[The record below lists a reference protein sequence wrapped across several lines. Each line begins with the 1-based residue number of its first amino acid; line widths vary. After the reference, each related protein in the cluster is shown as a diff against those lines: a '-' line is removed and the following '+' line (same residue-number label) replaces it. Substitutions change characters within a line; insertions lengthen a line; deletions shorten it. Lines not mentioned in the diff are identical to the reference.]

1 MVRGPNTSFGA
12 VPRLGAGPGQ
22 VEISLPMEEFMLKV
36 LRCAAILLSAASLLA
51 TSVIGRAQAQT
62 RDGTIAIIGTGSV
75 AETLGMRWAQAGHTI
90 VYGSRTPD
98 DERVVTLLERT
109 GNGARATTQEEAVRS
124 ADIVLLAV
132 PGTVGAEVAGS
143 IGDLA
148 GKILIDPTNTL
159 TFADGYFV
167 SPTDPRVS
175 LAERI
180 QEAAPGAVVVKA
192 FNTTSV
198 QVMENP
204 GVAGGPVTIPLSGDD
219 AAAKERVA
227 GLVSDLG
234 LEPLDVG
241 PLASARFLEEMLRLY
256 IAYRQTNQGQAFE
269 FYLRPYTP

>member
-1 MVRGPNTSFGA
+1 
-12 VPRLGAGPGQ
+12 
-22 VEISLPMEEFMLKV
+22 MEEFMMKV
-36 LRCAAILLSAASLLA
+36 FRSTAVLSTAAALLTSALISP
-51 TSVIGRAQAQT
+51 AQAQAP
-62 RDGTIAIIGTGSV
+62 DGTIAIIGTGSV
-75 AETLGMRWAQAGHTI
+75 AETLGVRWAQAGHTI

-124 ADIVLLAV
+124 AGIVLLAV

-180 QEAAPGAVVVKA
+180 QEAAPGALVVKA

-198 QVMENP
+198 QIMETP
-204 GVAGGPVTIPLSGDD
+204 AAAGGPVTIPLSGND
-219 AAAKERVA
+219 AGAKQRVA

-256 IAYRQTNQGQAFE
+256 IAYRQMNQGDAFE

>member
-1 MVRGPNTSFGA
+1 
-12 VPRLGAGPGQ
+12 
-22 VEISLPMEEFMLKV
+22 MEEFMLKV

-51 TSVIGRAQAQT
+51 PSVIGRAQAQT

-75 AETLGMRWAQAGHTI
+75 AETLGIRWAQAGHTI

-109 GNGARATTQEEAVRS
+109 GNGARATTQEDAVRS

-175 LAERI
+175 IAERI

-198 QVMENP
+198 QIMENP